1 MRENH
6 NPKDYIPLI
15 ENTPS
20 SFLLNENDA
29 KEYLL
34 FLNRTDWNN
43 LATVDII
50 DYEQLIYFELTY
62 PENYEIQN
70 LLNILKENI
79 CKNYI
84 YKKKFLSRIIDKNIF
99 QNDIPSH
106 DKIYQTF
113 FMDNINSI
121 NSAYTKF

>member
-50 DYEQLIYFELTY
+50 DYE
-62 PENYEIQN
+62 
-70 LLNILKENI
+70 
-79 CKNYI
+79 
-84 YKKKFLSRIIDKNIF
+84 
-99 QNDIPSH
+99 
-106 DKIYQTF
+106 
-113 FMDNINSI
+113 
-121 NSAYTKF
+121 